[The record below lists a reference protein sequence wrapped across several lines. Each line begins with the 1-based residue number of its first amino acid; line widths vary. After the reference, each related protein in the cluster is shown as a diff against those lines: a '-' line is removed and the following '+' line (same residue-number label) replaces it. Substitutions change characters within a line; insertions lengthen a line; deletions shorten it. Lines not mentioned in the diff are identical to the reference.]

1 MSDTEKDIMKTI
13 IITGASDGIGAAS
26 ARQLATAGHD
36 VVLVGRSPQKT
47 AAVAKQINAPY
58 HVADFTDLAQV
69 RRLAD
74 ELLAAHPQI
83 DVLANNAGGLFGHE
97 TTTDGFD
104 KTFQVNHLAP
114 FLLTNLLMDRLLTSR
129 AALIQTSS
137 VGAKAFGNLDLDDLN
152 NTKKWGANKAYGD
165 GKLANILFTQELH
178 RRYHDRGLSAVAFH
192 PGNVATNF
200 ASDTSSP
207 IRWLYRTPLSRLI
220 LVDAGKGGAAL
231 TWLAAGTPGVTW
243 QSGAYYEKNKP
254 VPEKKLHAQARDA
267 SVARGLWERSEAL
280 LQKAGA

>member
-1 MSDTEKDIMKTI
+1 MKTI

-26 ARQLATAGHD
+26 ARQLKQAGHH

-47 AAVAKQINAPY
+47 AAAAEAIGVPF

-74 ELLAAHPQI
+74 DLLKAYPQI
-83 DVLANNAGGLFGHE
+83 DVLANNAGGLFGPE

-104 KTFQVNHLAP
+104 KTLQVNHLAP
-114 FLLTNLLMDRLLTSR
+114 FLLTNLLLDRLLTSK

-137 VGAKAFGNLDLDDLN
+137 VGAKAFGHLDLDDLN
-152 NTKKWGANKAYGD
+152 NAKKWSANKAYGD

-178 RRYHDRGLSAVAFH
+178 RRYHAQGLSAVAFH

-200 ASDTSSP
+200 ASDTPSP
-207 IRWLYRTPLSRLI
+207 IRFIYRTPLSRLI
-220 LVDAGKGGAAL
+220 LISADKGGQAL
-231 TWLAAGTPGVTW
+231 TWLADGTPGVTW
-243 QSGAYYEKNKP
+243 QSGGYYENNKI
-254 VPEKKLHAQARDA
+254 VPEKKMHPQARDA
-267 SVARGLWERSEAL
+267 SVARDLWTSSEAL
-280 LQKAGA
+280 LQMTSA